1 VCLGIPGRLAINLSG
16 KGVPAVLELFVKD
29 GCPYC
34 RKQMEQLDKEGVS
47 YRLRNVSRDQAALK
61 ELREKY
67 GASIV
72 PVLVEDGKVKSMGYQ
87 GMG

>member
-1 VCLGIPGRLAINLSG
+1 VLLM
-16 KGVPAVLELFVKD
+16 LELYVKD

-34 RKQMEQLDKEGVS
+34 RKQIEQLDQEGIS
-47 YRLRNVSRDQAALK
+47 YQLRNVSRDKAALK
-61 ELREKY
+61 ELRERY
-67 GASIV
+67 GAKIV